1 MKKVIGILALIV
13 FAGNIASA
21 ELLKDFKYDGKI
33 IVNGYSTSND
43 QDEDSDAADKTS
55 DVDSFVIL
63 NAGFNLTE
71 DVDAVVSA
79 VKCNQQY
86 GRAAGESVAA
96 GTADGFFM
104 EQAFLNLKGVLG
116 IDHKI
121 GRQYYGEE
129 GDLIVRYGTSMSNF
143 DTTAGVLAVNQFSGA
158 IGIDGWTGWY
168 AKDKLNIHAITAK
181 TAANSVAN
189 PNTDQDL
196 VGVAASYDLMEPL
209 KVSAF
214 IYEQKNYQD
223 AVALPAH
230 NADKT
235 MDVVGVKGTGKLLGF
250 DYYGILAKN
259 YGHDHGNDQN
269 YTGTGFLAGAKYGI
283 ELVGK
288 WTFMG
293 EMMRGSGDKED
304 NTMNTAADDNNKNN
318 MFMSIASDYR
328 PGLIWGGVKG
338 NAGIGNLTAWNLGAT
353 WNTPMFEK
361 LTLGGKLYHFGMTEK
376 AVSAVNAQ
384 ETETIGNELNVCA
397 MWQHNENVGLKA
409 YYAAFMPDS
418 DYAKFAADSATAKDD
433 MTTMIGATLS
443 VKF

>member
-1 MKKVIGILALIV
+1 MKKVIAMLALV
-13 FAGNIASA
+13 ALVGNVANA

-33 IVNGYSTSND
+33 IVNGYATSND

-63 NAGFNLTE
+63 NAGFNLTD

-86 GRAAGESVAA
+86 GRVAGESVAA

-104 EQAFLNLKGVLG
+104 EQAYLNLKGVLG

-143 DTTAGVLAVNQFSGA
+143 DTTAGVLAVNQFTGA
-158 IGIDGWTGWY
+158 IGVDGWTGWY
-168 AKDKLNIHAITAK
+168 AKDKLTIHAITAK
-181 TAANSVAN
+181 NAANSVAN

-196 VGVAASYDLMEPL
+196 VGVVGGYDLMEPL
-209 KVSAF
+209 KISAF

-223 AVALPAH
+223 AANVAGAKT
-230 NADKT
+230 ADK
-235 MDVVGVKGTGKLLGF
+235 MLDIVGVKGTGKFMGF

-259 YGHDHGNDQN
+259 YGHDHNNDQN
-269 YTGTGFLAGAKYGI
+269 YTGTGFLAGAKYDI

-288 WTFMG
+288 WIFMG
-293 EMMRGSGDKED
+293 EMARGSGDK
-304 NTMNTAADDNNKNN
+304 TSVSKNEQ
-318 MFMSIASDYR
+318 FMEIASDYR
-328 PGLIWGGVKG
+328 PSLIWNGVKG
-338 NAGIGNLTAWNLGAT
+338 NAGIGNLTAWNLGAM

-376 AVSAVNAQ
+376 VASAGAGSTALPQ
-384 ETETIGNELNVCA
+384 ETDTIGNELDLCA
-397 MWQHNENVGLKA
+397 MWKHNENVTLKA

-418 DYAKFAADSATAKDD
+418 KYAKYAADEATAKDD
-433 MTTMIGATLS
+433 MTTLVGAALS